1 MSHMQKL
8 CWTAM
13 VLACG
18 TVIGAAP
25 EVLATTAT
33 SATAP
38 ATATAPSPKQVAQGR
53 IEGVRR
59 HIKLLQDELRETT
72 DPKSKTIT
80 AQELVDLFLQ
90 QAQILTDNDQLIEV
104 TTCYIKAVEGLQL
117 ARSVAGTYSLLP
129 EGEIRARLNFL
140 QPLAQAQN
148 TVNNMQ
154 LRMATSADDAS
165 LRQTC
170 VLGLARDLAQVSA
183 ANKLAQ
189 NLRGEVPPGVTA
201 LLDAVQSNRPL
212 ELARAHLDLAQNK
225 MLAPGSR
232 WLHAR
237 AALALYNQSSQPD
250 SVAQR
255 TAQDIITRMGSES
268 TSGNIA
274 AAVMLTLPEARFTAE
289 AYPAL
294 LAGVAVI
301 PATDKI
307 PPRLPA
313 TPEALPPQRQATAVV
328 GYTAPINVQWVVVL
342 ANANLAATTPAETVT
357 VKINGIALK
366 AQKLEPGMVLL
377 VDLKQAEKITSIKI
391 EWSGRGPD
399 EGWRWCVA
407 GPANVTATRP
417 K

>member
-1 MSHMQKL
+1 
-8 CWTAM
+8 M
-13 VLACG
+13 VWIAG
-18 TVIGAAP
+18 MMVGAVSGA
-25 EVLATTAT
+25 VTTMAT
-33 SATAP
+33 TAP
-38 ATATAPSPKQVAQGR
+38 ATATAPAPKQLAQER
-53 IEGVRR
+53 INGVRR
-59 HIKLLQDELRETT
+59 HISLLQAELRETT
-72 DPKSKTIT
+72 DPKNKAIA

-90 QAQILTDNDQLIEV
+90 QAQILTENDQLIEV
-104 TTCYIKAVEGLQL
+104 TTCYIKAVEGLQQ
-117 ARSVAGTYSLLP
+117 ARSVAATYSLAP

-154 LRMATSADDAS
+154 LRMATSAEDAS

-170 VLGLARDLAQVSA
+170 VLGLARDLAQVQA
-183 ANKLAQ
+183 ASKLSQ
-189 NLRGEVPPGVTA
+189 NLRGDVPPGVAA

-212 ELARAHLDLAQNK
+212 ELAQAHLDLAQNK

-237 AALALYNQSSQPD
+237 AALALYAQSAQAD
-250 SVAQR
+250 SPAQR

-274 AAVMLTLPEARFTAE
+274 AAAVLTLPEARFTAE

-294 LAGVAVI
+294 LAGVAVV
-301 PATDKI
+301 PATEKI

-313 TPEALPPQRQATAVV
+313 TPETLPPQRQATAVV
-328 GYTAPINVQWVVVL
+328 GFTVPVNVQWVVVL
-342 ANANLAATTPAETVT
+342 ANANPSATIPAETVT

-377 VDLKQAEKITSIKI
+377 VDMKQAEKITSIKI

-399 EGWRWCVA
+399 MGWRWCAV
-407 GPANVTATRP
+407 GPANATATRP